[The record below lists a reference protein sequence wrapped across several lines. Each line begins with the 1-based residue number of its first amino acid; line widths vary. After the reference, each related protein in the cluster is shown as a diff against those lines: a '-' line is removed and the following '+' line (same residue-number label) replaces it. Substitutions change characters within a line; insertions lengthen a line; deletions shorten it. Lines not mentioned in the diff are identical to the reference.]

1 MLQAVE
7 HSVDTTVSALA
18 KAVEL
23 DLQLMVGDR
32 GVLSAPYYIPL
43 LIDCVEQAKGVA
55 RRLEVIEVGPVL
67 DLASEVLVTAPQDGG
82 EHLT

>member
-7 HSVDTTVSALA
+7 HSVDTTVSTLA

-43 LIDCVEQAKGVA
+43 LLDCVEQAKGVSG
-55 RRLEVIEVGPVL
+55 RLELIEVGLVFYLAL
-67 DLASEVLVTAPQDGG
+67 DVLVAAPQDGG
-82 EHLT
+82 KHLT

>member
-7 HSVDTTVSALA
+7 HGVDTTVSALA

-23 DLQLMVGDR
+23 DLQLMVGNR

-43 LIDCVEQAKGVA
+43 LLDCVEQANGVA

-67 DLASEVLVTAPQDGG
+67 YLASEVPVAALQ
-82 EHLT
+82 EHLMQV